1 MARYI
6 LQRVLTML
14 VVAWV
19 VVTLT
24 FFMLK
29 ALPGG
34 PFASERNIPEAILK
48 SIQRRYNLDKPI
60 GQQYVEYL
68 KNVVVW
74 DLGPSF
80 KYQGLSVNQ
89 VINKGFPV
97 SARLGGISILF
108 SLLLGVPIGILAAM
122 RHNGLL
128 DRTASGLAIL
138 TAAAPSFVIAGLLQ
152 YFLAFKLKWL
162 PSATWGGGQLKYMVL
177 PTLALC
183 SFSLAWLIKLTR
195 SSMLEIL
202 NQDYVRTARAKGIP
216 EFFVIFRH
224 MLKNAMVPVVA
235 SLAPLTAGVLTGSFI
250 IEMIFAIPGIGREF
264 VTSISNRDYT
274 VTLGMTVFFT
284 FLLMGFT
291 LIADITMA
299 FIDPRV
305 RLDKEG

>member
-6 LQRVLTML
+6 LQRVITML

-24 FFMLK
+24 FFMMK

-34 PFASERNIPEAILK
+34 PFASEKKLPEAILK
-48 SIQRRYNLDKPI
+48 NIERRYRLDRPLME
-60 GQQYVEYL
+60 QYFDYL

-80 KYQGLSVNQ
+80 KYEGRTVND
-89 VINKGFPV
+89 VINKGFAV
-97 SARLGGISILF
+97 STRLGGLSVLVA
-108 SLLLGVPIGILAAM
+108 LLVGVPVGIVAAM

-128 DRTASGLAIL
+128 DRISSGLAIL

-152 YFLAFKLKWL
+152 YFLAFKLKWF
-162 PSATWGGGQLKYMVL
+162 PPATWGTPKHYVL
-177 PTLALC
+177 PTIALC

-195 SSMLEIL
+195 SSMLEIT

-216 EFFVIFRH
+216 EFWVVYRH
-224 MLKNAMVPVVA
+224 MIKNALVPVIA
-235 SLAPLTAGVLTGSFI
+235 SLAPLTAGVLVGSFI
-250 IEMIFAIPGIGREF
+250 IEFIFAIPGVGREF
-264 VTSISNRDYT
+264 VVSIQNRDYT
-274 VTLGMTVFFT
+274 VTLGMTVFYG
-284 FLLMGFT
+284 FLLTGFT
-291 LIADITMA
+291 LVGDILTA
-299 FIDPRV
+299 LVDPRV

>member
-6 LQRVLTML
+6 LQRVLTIL

-24 FFMLK
+24 FFMMK

-34 PFASERNIPEAILK
+34 PFASEKKIPEAILK
-48 SIQRRYNLDKPI
+48 NIERRYKLDRPI
-60 GQQYVEYL
+60 MEQYFDYL

-80 KYQGLSVNQ
+80 KYEGRTVND

-97 SARLGGISILF
+97 SAQLGGLSILI

-128 DRTASGLAIL
+128 DRMVSGLAIL
-138 TAAAPSFVIAGLLQ
+138 TAAAPSFVIAGVLQ
-152 YFLAFKLKWL
+152 YFLAFKLRL
-162 PSATWGGGQLKYMVL
+162 FPPATWGTPKHMVL
-177 PTLALC
+177 PILALC

-195 SSMLEIL
+195 SSMLEVT

-216 EFFVIFRH
+216 EFWVIFRH
-224 MLKNAMVPVVA
+224 MLRNAVVPVIA
-235 SLAPLTAGVLTGSFI
+235 SLAPLTAGVLIGSFI
-250 IEMIFAIPGIGREF
+250 IEYIFAIPGIGREF
-264 VTSISNRDYT
+264 VISIQNRDYT
-274 VTLGMTVFFT
+274 VTLGMTVFYGFM
-284 FLLMGFT
+284 LAGFT
-291 LIADITMA
+291 LFGDIMTA
-299 FIDPRV
+299 LVDPRV